1 MSRGMDET
9 PFILAQLTDPHIKA
23 GRALAYSRVDTAKA
37 FETAVA
43 HVNGLS
49 PKVVAVIVTGD
60 LTDTGSLGEFSE
72 VRPILDELASPYY
85 VIPGNHDDPQNMKT
99 AFADHAYLD
108 GTGAFVQYVIDDYP
122 LRLVGLDSTVPGAP
136 HGELCAER
144 LAWLDA
150 QLAAAPER
158 DTLIFVHHPPFLT
171 GIDHMDVQNLASAD
185 ALFAVLTRHTQ
196 VRHVACGHI
205 HRAVD
210 TVIGGIGVSIG
221 PNAAHAVSLDVNPGA
236 PSSFTVEPP
245 MVRLFRYA
253 DGQLVSHLSNV
264 GHFDGPHPFF
274 AEDGSLID

>member
-1 MSRGMDET
+1 MNNGMDET
-9 PFILAQLTDPHIKA
+9 PFMLAQLTDPHIKS

-37 FETAVA
+37 FEAAVA

-49 PKVVAVIVTGD
+49 PKVDAVIVTGD
-60 LTDTGSLGEFSE
+60 LTDTGSLSEFSE

-85 VIPGNHDDPQNMKT
+85 VIPGNHDDPRNMKT
-99 AFADHAYLD
+99 AFTDHTYLD
-108 GTGAFVQYVIDDYP
+108 ATGAFVQYVIDDYP
-122 LRLVGLDSTVPGAP
+122 LRLVGLDSTVPGSP
-136 HGELCAER
+136 HGELCSER
-144 LAWLDA
+144 LDWLDV

-158 DTLIFVHHPPFLT
+158 DTFIFVHHPPFLT

-185 ALFAVLTRHTQ
+185 VLFAVLRRHPQ

-210 TVIGGIGVSIG
+210 TVIDGIGVSIG
-221 PNAAHAVSLDVNPGA
+221 PNAAHAVSLDVTPRA

-245 MVRLFRYA
+245 MIRLFRYVN
-253 DGQLVSHLSNV
+253 GQLISHLSNV